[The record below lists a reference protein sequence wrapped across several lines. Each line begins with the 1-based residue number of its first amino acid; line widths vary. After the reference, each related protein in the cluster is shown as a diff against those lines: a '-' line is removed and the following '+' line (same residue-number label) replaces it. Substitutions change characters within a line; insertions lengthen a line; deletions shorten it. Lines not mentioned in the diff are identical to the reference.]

1 MRCGSQQSTPLDT
14 QPDSLWLPDKRRA
27 RQGWLQQSIHQ
38 KSAFRNSAG
47 QPCIVPC
54 LETWYTIVARLPK
67 YARWLIEMEIP
78 MSKSESDRT
87 RWDRK
92 YAAGEGPAHFRPKR
106 FLVENRHLLSGQRA
120 LDVACGFG
128 GNAMYLASTGFQ
140 VDALDVS
147 GIALSRA
154 RAEAIRRS
162 LCVNWVQAD
171 LDRWWFPADR
181 YDLVTVFFYL
191 NRDLMPHLASTL

>member
-1 MRCGSQQSTPLDT
+1 
-14 QPDSLWLPDKRRA
+14 
-27 RQGWLQQSIHQ
+27 
-38 KSAFRNSAG
+38 
-47 QPCIVPC
+47 
-54 LETWYTIVARLPK
+54 
-67 YARWLIEMEIP
+67 

-191 NRDLMPHLASTL
+191 NRDLMPHLASTLRDGGLLFQANHNKRFLELRPDFNPSFLLEQGELQQMALDAGLIIVYYADNAADQAHDSLLIARRF